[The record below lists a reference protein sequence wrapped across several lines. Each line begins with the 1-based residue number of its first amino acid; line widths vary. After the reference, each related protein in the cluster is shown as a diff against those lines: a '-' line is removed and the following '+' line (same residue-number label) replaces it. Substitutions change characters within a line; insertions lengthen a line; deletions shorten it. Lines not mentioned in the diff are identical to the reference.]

1 MFTRALTKS
10 LKYVGI
16 WGDVEQ
22 NGIKWGYLKRLPN
35 YTYISMSINR

>member
-16 WGDVEQ
+16 WRNVEG
-22 NGIKWGYLKRLPN
+22 NGIKWGYL
-35 YTYISMSINR
+35 